1 MIVQILLFAIVGI
14 AVHKY
19 EAWLES
25 EEIFKA
31 QTEGERK
38 ISFKTHKPEISFNR
52 HRPEPN
58 IDTDTQTQTE
68 GEREISFKTHTN
80 RKISFK
86 HTQTDRGG
94 EENII

>member
-38 ISFKTHKPEISFNR
+38 ISFKTHKPE
-52 HRPEPN
+52 PN
-58 IDTDTQTQTE
+58 IIFLTIFDNNPSKKLIHARHNLEDKSTRNKEDQL
-68 GEREISFKTHTN
+68 KTSVN
-80 RKISFK
+80 L
-86 HTQTDRGG
+86 
-94 EENII
+94 